1 MCWHKR
7 PHVFTGVK
15 KKLARLSASKDCSI
29 IGEWIRSI
37 TNHLY
42 WCAASAP
49 EGDGDDIV
57 KRWKSLMD
65 HICDSHDT
73 CYHKD
78 LTLEERR
85 KKWLIPGT

>member
-1 MCWHKR
+1 M
-7 PHVFTGVK
+7 FTGIK
-15 KKLARLSASKDCSI
+15 KKLARLSTNKDCSI
-29 IGEWIRSI
+29 IGEWTKSI

-65 HICDSHDT
+65 HICDEHAT
-73 CYHKD
+73 CYHED

-85 KKWLIPGT
+85 KNWLIPGT